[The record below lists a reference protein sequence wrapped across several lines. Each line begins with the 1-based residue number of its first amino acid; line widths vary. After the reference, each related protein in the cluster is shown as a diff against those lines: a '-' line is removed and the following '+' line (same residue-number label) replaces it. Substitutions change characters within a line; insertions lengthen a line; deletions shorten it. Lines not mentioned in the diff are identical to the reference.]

1 MAETLFTDIINNLGK
16 AKKEGKISGGYR
28 YKDGKLNIG
37 GGYYGDD
44 SMFEIDVNKDGGNI
58 LFKKRFADGGSTNGS
73 GDKAFSAKVK
83 ELMDDG
89 YDFGEAVKEAMRQGY
104 SEGGLSEE
112 YYGKD
117 QLDWIKNFKDQMTF
131 EEYLRYKRSGSF
143 ASGGRVRMYAGG
155 SLEPYLAEIKT
166 KYLAGESYQQIFESN
181 PTKYGGKATVAKAVI
196 AMKNGTAPV
205 KISAIELRNRIP
217 ESKTKLVNKIK
228 TAYDTLKKTLK
239 RNPTRGE
246 LISKANVVEST
257 IRNNTPNLKF
267 ASLVQEGAKASTAM
281 FKARKVNKPTRTKY
295 NGVKGV
301 KFKDTAQE
309 AKYVKFLRKAAT
321 FPKGSP
327 DNPYNHK
334 WFAKT
339 FKMPLTD
346 VENVHKVVREKNKI
360 TYPKATDTSASR
372 RSKQLTKTSFPA
384 LEQEYTNLKRD
395 TKNIFN
401 PDLAH
406 RQSKTFNVTTSNLG
420 LDNPVINRVIVK
432 PNEKKISSEYQKRTK
447 IYKKYA
453 KKDGTFSK
461 PSVEDSKKLRQ
472 INLKI
477 RQLVSQTNSRLSG
490 KISNPMDLNKPL
502 KDFGIDFSK
511 SIGGQLVRNV
521 NLKEVRNLPIEK
533 QNIIKENILKMKD
546 LESKL
551 TAQNIADEF
560 PEMLKDKD
568 VRIRLQNIINR
579 KKQAKP
585 ILKMSQEILDLTKE
599 IEVVKKHAASKGV
612 SLNSFAGFVD
622 FSQAGIELP
631 PAVKQ
636 AASKILNVSGK
647 VLRGA
652 GKAAIVLDPMFAAY
666 DFSTAI
672 DKGVGGKEAGKYMVK
687 KFSQDLLNLPN
698 TLGGAVKFG
707 SDFLKGKRGDDL
719 EFETDTFY
727 KDRTFATDSL
737 NEVVKNTPRST
748 KVRNIANRNFD
759 VGIGAGMRM
768 VDDMEIPASAEEIEK
783 ARQIYLQNQMG
794 PYYKY
799 GIENLVE
806 EEPEE
811 KSLPNEGLL
820 RILSNPTYKGVL

>member
-1 MAETLFTDIINNLGK
+1 MAELLFTDII
-16 AKKEGKISGGYR
+16 
-28 YKDGKLNIG
+28 DKLNKRLGPGTVKRASTINRPRPK
-37 GGYYGDD
+37 
-44 SMFEIDVNKDGGNI
+44 FEVQQIKIFNEFNRRNPK
-58 LFKKRFADGGSTNGS
+58 ADGGPIDDYKHYVLKSELS
-73 GDKAFSAKVK
+73 ERVIQ
-83 ELMDDG
+83 LMDEEG
-89 YDFGEAVKEAMRQGY
+89 FEFGEAVKQAMKEGY
-104 SEGGLSEE
+104 
-112 YYGKD
+112 KD
-117 QLDWIKNFKDQMTF
+117 
-131 EEYLRYKRSGSF
+131 
-143 ASGGRVRMYAGG
+143 GGRVRMYAGG

-166 KYLAGESYQQIFESN
+166 KWLSGQSAQQIFESN
-181 PTKYGGKATVAKAVI
+181 PTKYGGKSTVAKAII

-205 KISAIELRNRIP
+205 KISAIELRNRVP
-217 ESKTKLVNKIK
+217 ESQAKIVNKIQ
-228 TAYDTLKKTLK
+228 TAYNTLKKTLG
-239 RNPTRGE
+239 RNPTRKE
-246 LISKANVVEST
+246 LVSKAKVGDMT
-257 IRNNTPNLKF
+257 IRQNTPNLKF
-267 ASLVQEGAKASTAM
+267 ASAVNEGAKASTAM
-281 FKARKVNKPTRTKY
+281 FKARKVNKPTRTQY
-295 NGVKGV
+295 DGVKGV
-301 KFKDTAQE
+301 KFKNAAQE

-321 FPKGSP
+321 WPKGSP

-360 TYPKATDTSASR
+360 TYPKPKDTSAAR
-372 RSKQLTKTSFPA
+372 RTKSLKPVTDLA
-384 LEQEYTNLKRD
+384 LEQEYTKLKKD

-406 RQSKTFNVTTSNLG
+406 RQSKIFNVTTSTLG

-432 PNEKKISSEYQKRTK
+432 PNEKKISSEYANRKK
-447 IYKKYA
+447 IYNKYA

-477 RQLVSQTNSRLSG
+477 RQLVKQTNGRLSG

-502 KDFGIDFSK
+502 KNIGIDFNK
-511 SIGGQLVRNV
+511 SIGGQLVKNV
-521 NLKEVRNLPIEK
+521 PIKEVRKLPIKK

-560 PEMLKDKD
+560 PEMLKDKN
-568 VRIRLQNIINR
+568 VRTRLENIIT
-579 KKQAKP
+579 KKRQPKP
-585 ILKMSQEILDLTKE
+585 ILKMSEEILDLTKD
-599 IEVVKKHAASKGV
+599 IEVVKKHAASKGI

-631 PAVKQ
+631 PAVRQ

-687 KFSQDLLNLPN
+687 KFGQDVLNLPN
-698 TLGGAVKFG
+698 TLAGAVKFG
-707 SDFLKGKRGDDL
+707 SDFLQGKRGDDL
-719 EFETDTFY
+719 EYETDTFY
-727 KDRTFATDSL
+727 KDRTFATDAL
-737 NEVVKNTPRST
+737 NEAVENTPHATRL
-748 KVRNIANRNFD
+748 RNIANRDFD

-768 VDDMEIPASAEEIEK
+768 VDDMYIPSSRDEIEK
-783 ARQIYLQNQMG
+783 ERQKYLKSQLG

-799 GIENLVE
+799 GIET
-806 EEPEE
+806 
-811 KSLPNEGLL
+811 LPRKVAKPNKYD
-820 RILSNPTYKGVL
+820 IDT